1 MENANALRENWKM
14 VDAFSIQGVLI
25 IANGIKVHNAAFV
38 ILDFLCTKDNAHSIN
53 IVEKMDS

>member
-1 MENANALRENWKM
+1 M